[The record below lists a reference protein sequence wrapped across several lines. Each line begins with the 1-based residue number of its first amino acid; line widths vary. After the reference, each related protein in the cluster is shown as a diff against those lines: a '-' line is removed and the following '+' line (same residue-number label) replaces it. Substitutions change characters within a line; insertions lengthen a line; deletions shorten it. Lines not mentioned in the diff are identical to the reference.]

1 MIFVEWLKKQLGFVK
16 ITPYEK
22 RYINDANIH
31 TAVYMSFIVVALE
44 LWMLLRYIQQ
54 RPGFSAMEY
63 FDGETNY
70 LILCSAGILLF
81 IFAVRYIREMEE
93 CLIGKI
99 VSLAVVLLDIVMISR
114 FLYANHGTMNPLE
127 LLFGIKYHLLLMA
140 MAAVYVE
147 FEFAAA
153 FETSRADLFGQ
164 TMCVI
169 FGFINIGFGIE
180 TSMYDLSWGRQ
191 ILCFA
196 TMVAFCACMLVWRP
210 FISIL
215 ILSVSFFIFYRNW
228 KPILQELDLVSG
240 KVLKADTINFF
251 VFWIVLVMISFSIY
265 HQRLTEAQKDE
276 NLVQTSNRLNRMA
289 AEDELTGI
297 HNMNYFNQEATYSL
311 RDKATDVDNMIFLFF
326 NIENFKT
333 YNDQIGYQAGNA
345 YLKKVA
351 ELIRDTFVGDPTARW
366 SDDHFVVLTDADT
379 AEEKTEIIRKAI
391 HEETESVYLELKVGG
406 YRPLASDLDP
416 RIAIDYARYAC
427 SLTKNKFNMN
437 FKEYDKAVDDLFHK
451 RQYIVNNIDT
461 AVANGYIQVFYQP
474 VVWADNRELCG
485 TEALAR
491 WIDPTYGFLSPADF
505 VPVLE
510 DNRLIHKLDGFML
523 RQVCRDLRADLD
535 AGHPIVPVS
544 INFSRLDFELLDV
557 VKELEENTQKYE
569 IPRDYIHVE
578 ITESALTDD
587 DGFIYDIM
595 KKLHECG
602 YSVWL
607 DDFGSGYSSLNV
619 LKDYHFDM
627 MKIDMKFLA
636 NFGTNEDAPII
647 LNTVIKLAADLKM
660 MSLTEGVETEE
671 IADFLTKAGC
681 ERLQGYYFGKPMPIK
696 EIKERIESGEYK
708 LSERLA

>member
-1 MIFVEWLKKQLGFVK
+1 MTFFRWVKKQLGFTN

-31 TAVYMSFIVVALE
+31 TALYMSFIVVALE
-44 LWMLLRYIQQ
+44 IWMIMRYIQQ
-54 RPGFSAMEY
+54 RPGLTALEY

-70 LILCSAGILLF
+70 LILGSAGVMLF
-81 IFAVRYIREMEE
+81 VFAVRYIREMEE
-93 CLIGKI
+93 CLPGKI

-114 FLYANHGTMNPLE
+114 FLYANHSTMNPLE
-127 LLFGIKYHLLLMA
+127 VLFGIKYHMLLLA

-147 FEFAAA
+147 FEFADMY
-153 FETSRADLFGQ
+153 EHPRADLFGQ

-169 FGFINIGFGIE
+169 FGFICIGFGIE
-180 TSMYDLSWGRQ
+180 TSLYDISWGRQ
-191 ILCFA
+191 VLCFA
-196 TMVAFCACMLVWRP
+196 TMVAFCACLLVWRP
-210 FISIL
+210 FISTL
-215 ILSVSFFIFYRNW
+215 ILTVSFYVFYQNW
-228 KPILQELDLVSG
+228 KPTLQELDLVSG

-276 NLVQTSNRLNRMA
+276 NLVNTSNRLNRMA
-289 AEDELTGI
+289 VEDELTGI

-311 RDKATDVDNMIFLFF
+311 RDAAEDIDNKIFLFF

-351 ELIRDTFVGDPTARW
+351 ELIRDTFEGDPTARW

-379 AEEKTEIIRKAI
+379 AQKKIENVRSAI
-391 HEETESVYLELKVGG
+391 HEDTGSVYLELKVGG
-406 YRPLASDLDP
+406 YRPLSSDLDP

-437 FKEYDKAVDDLFHK
+437 FKEYDKDVDDLFHK
-451 RQYIVNNIDT
+451 RQYIVNNIDN
-461 AVANGYIQVFYQP
+461 AVANGYIQVYYQP
-474 VVWADNRELCG
+474 VVWADSREMCG

-510 DNRLIHKLDGFML
+510 DNRLIHKLDSFML
-523 RQVCRDLRADLD
+523 KQVCKEIREELNEGLRT
-535 AGHPIVPVS
+535 VPVS

-557 VKELEENTQKYE
+557 VKELEENTHKYAV
-569 IPRDYIHVE
+569 PKDFIHVE

-636 NFGTNEDAPII
+636 NFGTNADAPII

-681 ERLQGYYFGKPMPIK
+681 ERLQGYYFGKPMPK
-696 EIKERIESGEYK
+696 NELREKGVSGVYTF
-708 LSERLA
+708 SERLG